1 MVNFPLERLCQPWNS
16 IFVIAPGSPTV
27 SSSSISVFKFYLP
40 HQFSNS
46 IFYVSL
52 QILYSTSVF
61 ALLSPNCI
69 FKLIKLFEK
78 VQNLTYIESKVMFF
92 CMTSTRLALNVSK
105 KRFHFVVLNQR
116 ERMCSYHFKVHK
128 CCSLCY
134 SPKKLKKMPFLF
146 VLFCHFFCQN
156 RAIFLLLWLFP
167 ANVKSLPILFLPILC
182 AKNVPSFFICHIF
195 LPIFEFSS
203 CWYKRLLGYVS
214 RPKMLQSNVKY
225 EINFSAG
232 NRRN

>member
-1 MVNFPLERLCQPWNS
+1 
-16 IFVIAPGSPTV
+16 
-27 SSSSISVFKFYLP
+27 
-40 HQFSNS
+40 
-46 IFYVSL
+46 
-52 QILYSTSVF
+52 
-61 ALLSPNCI
+61 
-69 FKLIKLFEK
+69 
-78 VQNLTYIESKVMFF
+78 MFF

-182 AKNVPSFFICHIF
+182 AKNVPSFLFCNFFLSVFKVSFELLMQTGAGLTFPPENVTLKCTVRNQLFCRKTKKLKNRKDVSSEILIYKKPCAKLNFVLHI
-195 LPIFEFSS
+195 
-203 CWYKRLLGYVS
+203 WV
-214 RPKMLQSNVKY
+214 
-225 EINFSAG
+225 
-232 NRRN
+232 